1 AYPVNDEIRYLQL
14 LLTDIS
20 GPLERLDE
28 LHEKYG
34 LSKTREAED
43 MCNYSEFLK
52 QEQKIKDNLDVL
64 EQLEIDHISDRQ
76 IMKYLRIDEEQLKTL
91 REMLREKRA
100 TVMAD

>member
-1 AYPVNDEIRYLQL
+1 
-14 LLTDIS
+14 
-20 GPLERLDE
+20 
-28 LHEKYG
+28 
-34 LSKTREAED
+34 

-52 QEQKIKDNLDVL
+52 QEQKIKDQLEVL

-100 TVMAD
+100 AVMAD

>member
-1 AYPVNDEIRYLQL
+1 
-14 LLTDIS
+14 
-20 GPLERLDE
+20 
-28 LHEKYG
+28 
-34 LSKTREAED
+34 

-52 QEQKIKDNLDVL
+52 QEQKIKDQLEVL

-100 TVMAD
+100 AIMGE

>member
-1 AYPVNDEIRYLQL
+1 
-14 LLTDIS
+14 
-20 GPLERLDE
+20 
-28 LHEKYG
+28 
-34 LSKTREAED
+34 
-43 MCNYSEFLK
+43 MCNYSEYLK
-52 QEQKIKDNLDVL
+52 QKAREEKNLEVL

>member
-1 AYPVNDEIRYLQL
+1 
-14 LLTDIS
+14 
-20 GPLERLDE
+20 
-28 LHEKYG
+28 
-34 LSKTREAED
+34 

-52 QEQKIKDNLDVL
+52 QEAREEARKEKNLEVL

>member
-1 AYPVNDEIRYLQL
+1 
-14 LLTDIS
+14 
-20 GPLERLDE
+20 
-28 LHEKYG
+28 
-34 LSKTREAED
+34 

-52 QEQKIKDNLDVL
+52 QEAKEEEQLKVL

-100 TVMAD
+100 AVMAE

>member
-1 AYPVNDEIRYLQL
+1 
-14 LLTDIS
+14 
-20 GPLERLDE
+20 
-28 LHEKYG
+28 
-34 LSKTREAED
+34 

-52 QEQKIKDNLDVL
+52 QEAREEKNLEVL

>member
-1 AYPVNDEIRYLQL
+1 
-14 LLTDIS
+14 
-20 GPLERLDE
+20 
-28 LHEKYG
+28 
-34 LSKTREAED
+34 

-52 QEQKIKDNLDVL
+52 QEAREEAREEKNLEVL

>member
-1 AYPVNDEIRYLQL
+1 
-14 LLTDIS
+14 
-20 GPLERLDE
+20 
-28 LHEKYG
+28 
-34 LSKTREAED
+34 

-52 QEQKIKDNLDVL
+52 QEAKEDARKEEQLKVL

-76 IMKYLRIDEEQLKTL
+76 IMKFLRIDEEQLKTL